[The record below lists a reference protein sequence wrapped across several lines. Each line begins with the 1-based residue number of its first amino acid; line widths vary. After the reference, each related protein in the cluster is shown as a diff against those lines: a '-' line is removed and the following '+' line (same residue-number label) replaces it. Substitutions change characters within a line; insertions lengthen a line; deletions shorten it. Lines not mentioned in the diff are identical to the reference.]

1 MFQYIQ
7 NKPESYSWFNMLSM
21 PTIILYE
28 PLFPDTDSSGESE
41 VFINNANHG
50 FVTQLCCAKLVPTV
64 TLRLQNH
71 CWNFMAQYFF

>member
-1 MFQYIQ
+1 MLQYVQ

-28 PLFPDTDSSGESE
+28 PLFPDRDSLGESE

-50 FVTQLCCAKLVPTV
+50 FVTQLCCAKL
-64 TLRLQNH
+64 NYSH
-71 CWNFMAQYFF
+71 NF

>member
-1 MFQYIQ
+1 MFQYVQ

-41 VFINNANHG
+41 VFINNAIMG
-50 FVTQLCCAKLVPTV
+50 DTTKLC
-64 TLRLQNH
+64 
-71 CWNFMAQYFF
+71 